1 MPPRPRRRW
10 TYCLAT
16 SKSVAPKRKLSAAWE
31 AALRLAYTPVIRRF
45 KEALPCLHAPWREAA
60 GEHAGEAADNKETGA
75 HEELRRKMC
84 P

>member
-1 MPPRPRRRW
+1 MTCRTLLPPRHPRPF
-10 TYCLAT
+10 
-16 SKSVAPKRKLSAAWE
+16 KSRKLSAAWE

-60 GEHAGEAADNKETGA
+60 GEHAGEAADNKDTGA